1 MAITCVSNV
10 LSNGDYVSVFPDG
23 TFILSADCFMM
34 LPPRKPH
41 RREEVQELVDR
52 LKTHFQKDLM
62 DTRLPQEEE
71 QPQAPIEEL
80 ATPDEL
86 DILRYVA
93 NSCEESRQLDLA
105 GNNRVNVP
113 LDACEQLI
121 AESWYAVRGLLR
133 RNNYVIEHQSL
144 YRTLCVVDEFID
156 LLVAEMSQEKFSQQ
170 VEPE

>member
-1 MAITCVSNV
+1 
-10 LSNGDYVSVFPDG
+10 
-23 TFILSADCFMM
+23 
-34 LPPRKPH
+34 
-41 RREEVQELVDR
+41 
-52 LKTHFQKDLM
+52 M

-71 QPQAPIEEL
+71 QSQTPIEEL
-80 ATPDEL
+80 ATPNEL

-105 GNNRVNVP
+105 GNNRVSIP
-113 LDACEQLI
+113 LDACEQLL

-156 LLVAEMSQEKFSQQ
+156 LLAAEMSQEKFSQQ